1 VDRRR
6 FGDGD
11 GDGGVLTLKIQFAEV
26 ESALEGALIRSG
38 TISEGYNHVI
48 PSQPMAK
55 KVLNT
60 KRNTA
65 AAIPK
70 WEFPG

>member
-1 VDRRR
+1 MR
-6 FGDGD
+6 
-11 GDGGVLTLKIQFAEV
+11 K
-26 ESALEGALIRSG
+26 G

-48 PSQPMAK
+48 PNHPMAK

-60 KRNTA
+60 NKNTA

-70 WEFPG
+70 WEFPC